1 MPRGWRNRS
10 ANQAVEN
17 IHQHLNLYSAAAMA
31 AGVSMLALAQPAEGS
46 VVVTKTNVTL
56 GRYSS
61 IAIDLNKDGTNDFEL
76 SITGGGYDHSFY
88 RTFVAKPLAGGKV
101 EGGRSRGSLGPYASA
116 LAKGADIGPSA
127 HFSSSMAREQLIV
140 ERTAGFESGVSGH
153 SSYGKW
159 GKVSNHYLGVKFLIK
174 GATHYG
180 WIRMTTTWNYGLT
193 ATITEYAYETIANK
207 KIGAGSTTDAT
218 VEARTVSA
226 GKDFGAVKAPSLGML
241 ASGERGLALWR
252 RDNGVSPTLD
262 AVEPK
267 S

>member
-10 ANQAVEN
+10 ANQAIEN

-101 EGGRSRGSLGPYASA
+101 EGGRSRGSLGPYVRSFFEFY
-116 LAKGADIGPSA
+116 GP
-127 HFSSSMAREQLIV
+127 
-140 ERTAGFESGVSGH
+140 
-153 SSYGKW
+153 
-159 GKVSNHYLGVKFLIK
+159 
-174 GATHYG
+174 
-180 WIRMTTTWNYGLT
+180 
-193 ATITEYAYETIANK
+193 
-207 KIGAGSTTDAT
+207 
-218 VEARTVSA
+218 
-226 GKDFGAVKAPSLGML
+226 
-241 ASGERGLALWR
+241 
-252 RDNGVSPTLD
+252 
-262 AVEPK
+262 
-267 S
+267 